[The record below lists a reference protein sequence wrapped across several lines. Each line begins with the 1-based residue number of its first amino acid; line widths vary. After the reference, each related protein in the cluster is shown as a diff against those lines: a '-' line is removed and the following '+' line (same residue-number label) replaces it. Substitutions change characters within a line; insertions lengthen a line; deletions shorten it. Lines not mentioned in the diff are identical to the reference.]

1 MKYLLFIFL
10 VGVLC
15 ALPVYSQ
22 DQCKRHIDA
31 AGFSYCPPVGWVS
44 ERSYDKRF
52 TNFSAPEPASA
63 LLMARVYDTPETL
76 NEYVDR
82 VVSSQTKVDV
92 NRADESY
99 QLVRRWPVTTSAGSK
114 GECFLLENIGVPDQT
129 YLLSCTFEGKP
140 KQKISLNLF
149 MPKNDRETL
158 KAGEKVMRSF
168 QLEQPPSSTQP

>member
-15 ALPVYSQ
+15 SLPVCSQ
-22 DQCKRHIDA
+22 DQCKRHVDA

-82 VVSSQTKVDV
+82 VVSRQTNVYH
-92 NRADESY
+92 ADESY
-99 QLVRRWPVTTSAGSK
+99 QLVRRWSVTSLAGNK
-114 GECFLLENIGVPDQT
+114 GECFLLESLGVPDQT
-129 YLLSCTFEGKP
+129 YLFSCSFEGKP
-140 KQKISLNLF
+140 KQKISLNFF
-149 MPKNDRETL
+149 MPKSDRESF
-158 KAGEKVMRSF
+158 KVGEKVVHSF
-168 QLEQPPSSTQP
+168 QLEPTSPTQ

>member
-15 ALPVYSQ
+15 SLPVCSQ
-22 DQCKRHIDA
+22 DQCKRHVDA

-52 TNFSAPEPASA
+52 TNFQAPEPASA

-76 NEYVDR
+76 TEYVDR
-82 VVSSQTKVDV
+82 VVASQTKVDV

-99 QLVRRWPVTTSAGSK
+99 QLVRRWPVTSSFGNK

-158 KAGEKVMRSF
+158 KLSEKVMRSF
-168 QLEQPPSSTQP
+168 HLEQSPPSQ